1 MSTAIPGI
9 HHVTAIT
16 GNPQQNVDFYTGVL
30 GLRLVKLTVNFDDPG
45 AYHLYYGDAVGH
57 PGTILTF
64 FAWVGAPGG
73 RHGTGQVGITS
84 FSIPQAAVEYWRER
98 LGGHGVHVQ
107 GLSQRFDEQAL
118 AFTDPDGL
126 MLELVA
132 HPWTPER
139 PGWDGGPV
147 PAAHAIR
154 GLHAITLWED
164 GYERTAA
171 FLTDT
176 LGFRPLD
183 HHGSVVRFTTG
194 EGGPGA
200 LVDVRSAPD
209 IWQGQVAAGT
219 VHHVAWRTPSDEE
232 QQAWRQEIAGRGV
245 DVTPVLD
252 RRYFHSIYFRE
263 PGGVLFE
270 IATDPPGFTVDEP
283 PEELGTHLQLPPWLE
298 PQRAQ
303 LERLLPSLRLPG
315 AGGRP

>member
-1 MSTAIPGI
+1 MDREIPGI

-64 FAWVGAPGG
+64 FAWPGAPGG
-73 RHGTGQVGITS
+73 RPGTGQVGVTS
-84 FSIPQAAVEYWRER
+84 FAIPQGAVQYWHER
-98 LGGHGVHVQ
+98 LSKQSVPVQ
-107 GLSQRFDEQAL
+107 GLSQRFGEQVL

-132 HPWTPER
+132 DTWTQER

-147 PAAHAIR
+147 PVEHAIR
-154 GLHAITLWED
+154 GLHGVTLWED

-171 FLTDT
+171 LLTDT

-183 HHGSVVRFTTG
+183 QHGSVVRFTAG
-194 EGGPGA
+194 ECGLGA

-209 IWQGQVAAGT
+209 IWQGQVAVGT
-219 VHHVAWRTPSDEE
+219 VHHVAWRTPSDAE
-232 QQAWRQEIAGRGV
+232 QRAWRQEIAGRGV
-245 DVTPVLD
+245 DVTPVLG
-252 RRYFHSIYFRE
+252 RQYFHSIYFHE

-283 PEELGTHLQLPPWLE
+283 PEELGTHLELPPWLE

-303 LERLLPSLRLPG
+303 LERLLPALCLPG
-315 AGGRP
+315 AVH